1 MTSFDETLAA
11 SRRLDQHLKDAIMPI
26 TDGKPLVSI
35 KDLVADIAAA
45 KDEFRFGLQR
55 ELTDMAK
62 EIRANGQASIRK
74 VQDERRAV
82 RNEFSELLGNEI
94 ELVDDTKSD
103 DQSGS

>member
-26 TDGKPLVSI
+26 TDGQPLLSI
-35 KDLVADIAAA
+35 KDLVADIKAA
-45 KDEFRFGLQR
+45 KDEFRIGVAR

-62 EIRANGQASIRK
+62 EIRANGAATIRK

-82 RNEFSELLGNEI
+82 RGEFSELLGNEI
-94 ELVDDTKSD
+94 ETADDTKSD
-103 DQSGS
+103 DPPGS